1 MAIVQNGTNKYID
14 HPIIV
19 DAAGSTPF
27 ATVAAGITAAVGLGV
42 TTTTVFIKAGTY
54 TENLTLVNG
63 INLEGEDPYTTII
76 DGVHTVPAAGQIQIS
91 NLKLAQT
98 TPATNLFI
106 EGGAGTCAIDI
117 IDCIFY
123 IDSGMAFNL
132 VASTGPISVKNCQDI
147 STANS
152 IIDNTTG
159 LSALTILNSYIG
171 TGAVAAAIAGT
182 TIVENSTMS
191 CPLDIQKTSASQIH
205 HSTINA
211 KVTTIDTATVQIDHT
226 NIYSGAVAALDIG
239 VGTVVTASNIVID
252 STVAGGNS
260 VIGLGSITLAEVTF
274 VNALGITTTTQD
286 YTTRAVSGSLQL
298 DTTTCVGALYG
309 AAGVVTSTAAM
320 TNGQVLVGSTGVA
333 PALATI
339 TAGAG
344 IAVTNGAGSI
354 SVASTAPFT
363 WAQVGADGA
372 LVVNQGS
379 IDTKAG
385 LLTMSLPA
393 ASAVGDTMIL
403 QGYGA
408 GGWTI
413 TQGAGQQILVG
424 NTNTTL
430 GAGGTLSSTDKGDS
444 VSMVCT
450 TANLEWRVF
459 GMVGNLTVV

>member
-1 MAIVQNGTNKYID
+1 MAKVQIGTNKYID

-27 ATVAAGITAAVGLGV
+27 TTVAAGITAAVGLGV
-42 TTTTVFIKAGTY
+42 STTTVFIKAGTY

-63 INLEGEDPYTTII
+63 INLEGEDLYTTII
-76 DGVHTVPAAGQIQIS
+76 DGRHTVPAAGQIQIS

-98 TPATNLFI
+98 TPATNLFV

-117 IDCIFY
+117 IDCIFN
-123 IDSGMAFNL
+123 INSGIAFNL
-132 VASTGPISVKNCQDI
+132 VTSTGPISVKNCQDI
-147 STANS
+147 SAANS
-152 IIDNTTG
+152 VIDNTTG
-159 LSALTILNSYIG
+159 LSTLTILNSYIG

-182 TIVENSTMS
+182 TVIDNSTFS
-191 CPLDIQKTSASQIH
+191 CPLNIQKTSATQMH
-205 HSTINA
+205 HSTVNA
-211 KVTTIDTATVQIDHT
+211 KITMIDTATLQIDHS

-239 VGTVVTASNIVID
+239 AGTTVTASNLVID
-252 STVAGGNS
+252 STVAGSNS
-260 VIGLGSITLAEVTF
+260 VIGAGTVTLSEVTF
-274 VNALGITTTTQD
+274 VNAAGITTTTQD
-286 YTTRAVSGSLQL
+286 YTTRVVSGSLQL
-298 DTTTCVGALYG
+298 DKVTCVGALYG
-309 AAGVVTSTAAM
+309 ATGVVTSTAAM
-320 TNGQVLVGSTGVA
+320 TDGQVLVGSTGNPPV
-333 PALATI
+333 LATI

-354 SVASTAPFT
+354 SIASTAPFD
-363 WAQVGADGA
+363 WVQVNADGA
-372 LVVNQGS
+372 LVVNQGT

-408 GGWTI
+408 GGWII
-413 TQGAGQQILVG
+413 TQAANQQILIG

-430 GAGGTLSSTDKGDS
+430 GAGGSLASSDKGDS

-459 GMVGNLTVV
+459 AMIGNLTVV